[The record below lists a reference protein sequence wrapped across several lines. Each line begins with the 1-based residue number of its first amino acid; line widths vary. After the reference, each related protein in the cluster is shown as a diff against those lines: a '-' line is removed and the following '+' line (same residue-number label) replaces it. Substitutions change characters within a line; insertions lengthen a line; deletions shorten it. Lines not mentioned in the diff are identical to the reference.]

1 MARLGVR
8 ALAALGLG
16 FSVSAVLHGH
26 KLGHAVSTDTAQQR
40 SAINMNT
47 VHKCS
52 ELWVVGFNVWS
63 LLSLPD
69 LKPDSYDAKKGFI
82 IVLSA
87 LSSCHSL
94 IATRKNSTSPVRE
107 SSSTVIRCSTGCT
120 HIPTGAENRSG
131 GDRAERTPTTERV
144 RGIPLP
150 NQIRAET
157 PGMHQTKP
165 HPRSSPRALKRRR
178 CWDARSMQDEDRGQG
193 RLRIDRNSYLEVQD
207 GPGSQRSGRTDRR
220 CRK

>member
-1 MARLGVR
+1 MSTGEYSARLGVR

-16 FSVSAVLHGH
+16 FSVSAVLHSH

-40 SAINMNT
+40 STINVNT

-69 LKPDSYDAKKGFI
+69 LKPDSHDAKKGFI

-94 IATRKNSTSPVRE
+94 IATRKNSTSPAHE
-107 SSSTVIRCSTGCT
+107 SSST
-120 HIPTGAENRSG
+120 A
-131 GDRAERTPTTERV
+131 GDA
-144 RGIPLP
+144 
-150 NQIRAET
+150 
-157 PGMHQTKP
+157 
-165 HPRSSPRALKRRR
+165 
-178 CWDARSMQDEDRGQG
+178 CDARPWTSSSLEMRSHCHIACHIFSVVRVLSLGASLSATAVITTI
-193 RLRIDRNSYLEVQD
+193 LRRPPHLLVCICTCNDCQQIFEIL
-207 GPGSQRSGRTDRR
+207 
-220 CRK
+220 